1 LIVKEKLITEILS
14 MEWEMF
20 RNVASE
26 GGESDCQREQKT
38 FVIMRLSQAMSWNEQ
53 MLESYLGDLRCARD
67 EGRNLMTEKYARMM
81 KYTHPQEYVLLAY
94 RLPTVSSEKEE
105 LAGRITAMMVNW
117 AIELGRKYPHVIGT
131 GRVIE
136 RSGDS
141 AYETSLETYCK
152 GELLTYGLRT
162 LQLSLDHYTKCMAD
176 GVNSYEKVLES
187 IVKMYGY
194 GSIGQAEADRS
205 AVRTK

>member
-1 LIVKEKLITEILS
+1 LKEKLITEILS
-14 MEWEMF
+14 IEWEMF
-20 RNVASE
+20 RSVASE
-26 GGESDCQREQKT
+26 GGEADCQREQKT

-53 MLESYLGDLRCARD
+53 MLESYLDDLKCARN

-81 KYTHPQEYVLLAY
+81 RYTHPDEYVLLAY
-94 RLPTVSSEKEE
+94 RLPVISQEKEE
-105 LAGRITAMMVNW
+105 LADRMTKLMVNW
-117 AIELGRKYPHVIGT
+117 AKELSIKYPHVLGT

-141 AYETSLETYCK
+141 ANETSLETYCR

-162 LQLSLDHYTKCMAD
+162 LQLSLDWFSKCLSD
-176 GVNSYEKVLES
+176 GVNSYEKVLEN

-194 GSIGQAEADRS
+194 GSIGQAEADR
-205 AVRTK
+205 AAIA